1 MNVAHG
7 ESDATSDFVDV
18 HVRGSL
24 QLHAVLVHT
33 ISRVYRLGVNEKT
46 KWNVRVSVHETGDHT
61 ATYFHHH
68 GATTPYQWHR
78 SPSRT

>member
-1 MNVAHG
+1 MSFRAASSSSDGEGGAPGGRPPTYDQQWNLQVRLVNVAHG
-7 ESDATSDFVDV
+7 ESDATSNFVDV

-46 KWNVRVSVHETGDHT
+46 K
-61 ATYFHHH
+61 
-68 GATTPYQWHR
+68 
-78 SPSRT
+78 